1 MIKYSYNSAIDFLEI
16 DPTALYDGLAYAE
29 KNGYT
34 ALRICCLNHNDGE
47 RYILDFS
54 DFADRLFVR
63 KLIIGNC
70 FLIKKI
76 LNVDALYTLRNLEYL
91 SIDQPIKLDLLQ
103 FSNLKTLYFTGDNK
117 LKNIGALINLRDL
130 LMTSTTHQ
138 DLTHLENLRNL
149 ETLRICGGR
158 ITSLKGIEAF
168 RNLERLDLL
177 YCRKLIDVDS
187 ISKLANLKKLHI
199 EKCVQLANFSFLQ
212 GNQTIRNL
220 FVEKTTNL
228 GFISS
233 MSNLEKFS
241 FWNCIDGN
249 LEPLIHVPCR
259 IYFYPN
265 KRHYSHT
272 LEQINKM
279 RITNGLTS

>member
-1 MIKYSYNSAIDFLEI
+1 MEKYSYNSAIDFFEI
-16 DPTALYDGLAYAE
+16 DPTALSDGLAYAE

-34 ALRICCLNHNDGE
+34 ALRIRCLNHNVSE

-117 LKNIGALINLRDL
+117 LKNIEALINLRDL

-212 GNQTIRNL
+212 GNQTIQNL
-220 FVEKTTNL
+220 FVEKITNL

-249 LEPLIHVPCR
+249 LEPLIH
-259 IYFYPN
+259 I
-265 KRHYSHT
+265 
-272 LEQINKM
+272 I
-279 RITNGLTS
+279 G

>member
-1 MIKYSYNSAIDFLEI
+1 MEKYSYNSAIDFFEI
-16 DPTALYDGLAYAE
+16 DPTALSDGLAYAE

-34 ALRICCLNHNDGE
+34 ALRICCLNQNDGE
-47 RYILDFS
+47 RYTLDFS
-54 DFADRLFVR
+54 DFADRVFVR
-63 KLIIGNC
+63 KLIIGHC
-70 FLIKKI
+70 FLIEKI
-76 LNVDALYTLRNLEYL
+76 LNVDALYTLRNLEFL

-117 LKNIGALINLRDL
+117 LKNIEALINLRHL
-130 LMTSTTHQ
+130 LMTSTTHK

-149 ETLRICGGR
+149 EILRICGGR
-158 ITSLKGIEAF
+158 ITSLQGIEAF

-187 ISKLANLKKLHI
+187 ISELAYLKKLHI
-199 EKCVQLANFSFLQ
+199 EKCGQVANLDFLQ

-220 FVEKTTNL
+220 FVEKVTNL

-233 MSNLEKFS
+233 MTNLEKLS
-241 FWNCIDGN
+241 FWNCIDGD
-249 LEPLIHVPCR
+249 LKPLIHTTSQ

-265 KRHYSHT
+265 KKYYSHT

>member
-1 MIKYSYNSAIDFLEI
+1 M
-16 DPTALYDGLAYAE
+16 
-29 KNGYT
+29 
-34 ALRICCLNHNDGE
+34 
-47 RYILDFS
+47 
-54 DFADRLFVR
+54 
-63 KLIIGNC
+63 

-76 LNVDALYTLRNLEYL
+76 LNVDALYTLRNLEFL
-91 SIDQPIKLDLLQ
+91 CISQPIKLDLLQ

>member
-1 MIKYSYNSAIDFLEI
+1 M
-16 DPTALYDGLAYAE
+16 
-29 KNGYT
+29 
-34 ALRICCLNHNDGE
+34 
-47 RYILDFS
+47 
-54 DFADRLFVR
+54 
-63 KLIIGNC
+63 
-70 FLIKKI
+70 
-76 LNVDALYTLRNLEYL
+76 RNLEYL

-117 LKNIGALINLRDL
+117 LKNIEALINLRDL

-220 FVEKTTNL
+220 FVEKITNL

-249 LEPLIHVPCR
+249 LEPLIHIPCR